1 MSACASSA
9 RAHLSGCN
17 CKRCVG
23 FTGGPD
29 GTALVNLRHG
39 AYSLVE
45 IQGRAAEVAEGLRA
59 ALREEAIYR
68 PAFEPSI
75 ALCSVVLVRVERA
88 HSAVAA
94 ADDALDEAGVSPLAP
109 YLGTE
114 RGQAMDRLRQ
124 DLRRW
129 TAEARAQLGELGLT
143 PSSMA
148 KLARDSGQAL
158 RARTA
163 IANLSQH
170 LEAVGSGEDA

>member
-1 MSACASSA
+1 MNEATALHA
-9 RAHLSGCN
+9 EGCE
-17 CKRCVG
+17 CVRCVG
-23 FTGGPD
+23 FTPGPN

-45 IQGRAAEVAEGLRA
+45 IQGRAAEVADGLREA
-59 ALREEAIYR
+59 MREEGTYR
-68 PAFEPSI
+68 PAFEPAL

-88 HSAVAA
+88 SAAVAA
-94 ADDALDEAGVSPLAP
+94 TDAALDEAGVSPLAP

-114 RGQAMDRLRQ
+114 RGRAMDRLRQ

-129 TAEARAQLGELGLT
+129 SAEARSHLSELGLT

-158 RARTA
+158 RARA
-163 IANLSQH
+163 ALENLARH
-170 LEAVGSGEDA
+170 LEPVGSGEAES